1 MNLIL
6 LLGGLF
12 GLSSVMM
19 AAFVDH
25 ALALHLNEK
34 MLSSVLTAVRYHQ
47 FYAIFISM
55 IGICLLMQINLR
67 SKYWLIGSACLFII
81 GVIFFSFSIYLSAI
95 FNIRWLIHFTP
106 IGGVLLMIGWAFLI
120 RVSLLKIKQES

>member
-6 LLGGLF
+6 LLGALL
-12 GLSSVMM
+12 GLSSVIM

-47 FYAIFISM
+47 FYAIFVSM

-67 SKYWLIGSACLFII
+67 SKYWLIRSAYLFIL
-81 GVIFFSFSIYLSAI
+81 GNTSFSVLASICQLYLI
-95 FNIRWLIHFTP
+95 
-106 IGGVLLMIGWAFLI
+106 
-120 RVSLLKIKQES
+120 